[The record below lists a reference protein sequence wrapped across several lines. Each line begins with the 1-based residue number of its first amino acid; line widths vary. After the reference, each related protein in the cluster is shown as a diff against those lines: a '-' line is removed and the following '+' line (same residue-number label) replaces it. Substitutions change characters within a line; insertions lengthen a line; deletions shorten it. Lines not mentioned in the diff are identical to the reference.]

1 MDKSRRSR
9 KIDTHNLYQRQGMGK
24 LLAACLFGFCE
35 ARGAT
40 TVGLGTQDTS
50 GGFWSRFGLSQSATK
65 RIVELWVMLGPV
77 IDVPLKA
84 VPRVTD
90 GIDRAKKPLW

>member
-1 MDKSRRSR
+1 
-9 KIDTHNLYQRQGMGK
+9 
-24 LLAACLFGFCE
+24 
-35 ARGAT
+35 
-40 TVGLGTQDTS
+40 
-50 GGFWSRFGLSQSATK
+50 
-65 RIVELWVMLGPV
+65 VMLGPV